1 MRRHHFGTSECCGR
15 LAFEILFLP
24 DVSRFTIHD
33 KSTVEQPII
42 SPANRRSC
50 VNRLSFPSGVGEV
63 RADLLRA
70 QPKELQSMWVRLL
83 LGRWSWDPSQT
94 T

>member
-15 LAFEILFLP
+15 LAFEILILP

-42 SPANRRSC
+42 SPANRR
-50 VNRLSFPSGVGEV
+50 P
-63 RADLLRA
+63 A
-70 QPKELQSMWVRLL
+70 
-83 LGRWSWDPSQT
+83 
-94 T
+94 